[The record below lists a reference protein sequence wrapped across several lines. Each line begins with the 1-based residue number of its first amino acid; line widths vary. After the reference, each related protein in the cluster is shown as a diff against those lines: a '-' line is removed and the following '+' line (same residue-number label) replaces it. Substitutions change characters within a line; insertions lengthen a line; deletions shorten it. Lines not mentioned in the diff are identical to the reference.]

1 MMLNFLLGRS
11 NFNNKEKVIE
21 CIKNF
26 YSYEQIESNQEID
39 ALLVFKSDTQQCWLV
54 FTCLRMYFVID
65 DSEQSVL
72 KAMWAR
78 DKINLVV
85 SGRVDLHL
93 KEESHSKTT
102 GRLLFGNMNNSILY
116 TKSLFQSISISGA
129 ILTLAN
135 KHFLGQA

>member
-1 MMLNFLLGRS
+1 MLNYLLGRS
-11 NFNNKEKVIE
+11 SFKKKEDVINSIQCFE
-21 CIKNF
+21 R
-26 YSYEQIESNQEID
+26 YDHSELSQDTD
-39 ALLVFKSDTQQCWLV
+39 ALLVFKSETQQCWLV
-54 FTCLRMYFVID
+54 FTYLRMYFVID

-85 SGRVDLHL
+85 SERVNLHL

-102 GRLLFGNMNNSILY
+102 GRLFFGNMNNSILY

-129 ILTLAN
+129 ILALAN
-135 KHFLGQA
+135 KHFLGQV